1 MQDKGERKKHPGE
14 AGMRIDNACDLFDAG
29 IGVRNVAWKGAVG
42 ESFAGG
48 VLSGAVEVIICADEF
63 EADTSGEG
71 DKGGAA

>member
-1 MQDKGERKKHPGE
+1 
-14 AGMRIDNACDLFDAG
+14 MRGVDSACDLFNAG
-29 IGVRNVAWKGAVG
+29 VGVRNVAWKGAVG

-48 VLSGAVEVIICADEF
+48 VLPGAVEVIICADEF